1 MNSTEIEIALL
12 DMLEKGKIKII
23 DRKTASY
30 MNANNKEVTLR
41 LFDTAIIASMVAD
54 TATTTANCIT
64 ETTISTTGSFSTR
77 VSVLAQQEA
86 NTKFANMLNMDGL

>member
-1 MNSTEIEIALL
+1 MNSTEIEIVLL

-41 LFDTAIIASMVAD
+41 LFDTAIIASMV
-54 TATTTANCIT
+54 TAAYCIT